1 MMKSPA
7 LTSLLLVGT
16 LASPALVSSVSA
28 RSASAQD
35 RTERRVYDRAH
46 KDYHVWTDQ
55 EDRAYHRYLEERH
68 LGYHDYD
75 KLKPTQQRSYWNWR
89 HTHPDGEERR

>member
-1 MMKSPA
+1 MKHPA
-7 LTSLLLVGT
+7 LSSLLLVGT
-16 LASPALVSSVSA
+16 LASLALVSPASA

-35 RTERRVYDRAH
+35 RTERRIYDRAH

-68 LGYHDYD
+68 LSYHDYGR
-75 KLKPTQQRSYWNWR
+75 LKATQQRNYWNWR
-89 HTHPDGEERR
+89 HAHPDGDDHR